1 MVEWNKNKIRVVL
14 ADDHPTV
21 RTGIRRY
28 LTRSDEIEVVGVAE
42 NGRQALDMVK
52 ALNPD
57 VLLLDVEMPD
67 LKGYEVVERIT
78 RLDLPVKTLAL
89 SAHNEKRY
97 IIGMLT
103 NGASGYLTKEEA
115 PGKLLDAIRA
125 VASGKKG
132 WISPRVAEQLGMP
145 NPPLGRKSIPRM
157 TPQEKIVLARI
168 AAGETDHQIGVKL
181 NLDTPTV
188 QKLVQSII
196 TKLGAK
202 SRLEAVLRAI
212 REGLISDR

>member
-1 MVEWNKNKIRVVL
+1 MGEWNKNKIRVVL

-28 LTRSDEIEVVGVAE
+28 LTRSDEIEVVGEAE

-57 VLLLDVEMPD
+57 ILLLDVEMPD
-67 LKGYEVVERIT
+67 LKGYEVVER
-78 RLDLPVKTLAL
+78 LSKLGLPVKTLAL
-89 SAHNEKRY
+89 SAHTEKRY
-97 IIGMLT
+97 IVGMLT

-125 VASGKKG
+125 VAAGKRG

-145 NPPLGRKSIPRM
+145 NPPSGQNSIPIL
-157 TPQEKIVLARI
+157 TAQEKIVLDRL
-168 AAGETDHQIGVKL
+168 AAGETDHEISVNL

-196 TKLGAK
+196 MKLGVK

-212 REGLISDR
+212 REGLLSDR